1 MTEAGPEAGR
11 LGGIARHGRPRGPI
25 ETLDHVSVTTAG
37 GLQGDFRGAMKPGG
51 KGRRQV
57 SLIEA
62 ECWDLAM
69 AELKLHPE
77 DVLPWHA
84 RRANLLMEGL
94 RLPRASGTI
103 VAIGATLRIEIS
115 QECDPCSRMEELI
128 PGLKAALL
136 PDWRGGFLGKVLTDG
151 EIAVGDEIRIER

>member
-1 MTEAGPEAGR
+1 VTETGR

-25 ETLDHVSVTTAG
+25 KTVDRISVTTTG
-37 GLQGDFRGAMKPGG
+37 GLQGDFRGAVKPGG

-62 ECWDLAM
+62 ECWEQAM
-69 AELKLHPE
+69 AELQLPADE
-77 DVLPWHA
+77 VLPWHA
-84 RRANLLMEGL
+84 RRANLLIEGL
-94 RLPRASGTI
+94 RLPREEGYV
-103 VAIGATLRIEIS
+103 VAIGASLRIMVV
-115 QECDPCSRMEELI
+115 QECDPCSRMEELV

-136 PDWRGGFLGKVLTDG
+136 PDWRGGFLGRVLTDG